1 MVGVLSLIRGRQ
13 DSRIVRDVA
22 GPGLDEKDTTDIGI
36 SSGSDA
42 DTLSIEARNE
52 KEIQEHPTEV
62 TGNAQ
67 EGQQKVEA
75 AALVWDKKTVWAI
88 YAW

>member
-1 MVGVLSLIRGRQ
+1 MVGILSLIRGRQ

-22 GPGLDEKDTTDIGI
+22 GPGLDEKDTTDIGVT
-36 SSGSDA
+36 SGSDT
-42 DTLSIEARNE
+42 DTLSIEARND
-52 KEIQEHPTEV
+52 KEVREHPDQV
-62 TGNAQ
+62 TGTAQ

-75 AALVWDKKTVWAI
+75 AALVWGKKTVWAI